1 VRAFHCRQR
10 AEDDAFV
17 GLCGALGVTALR
29 SHTAF
34 LPSSVSS
41 PYEIESGSLRFFPAK
56 KKKNLDL
63 SDRDRGISEHGPL
76 GLESGGPG
84 SLNGLP
90 AKVAPR
96 FLCFSCQQSGE
107 MIRSSGRFDLQG
119 TNQSA
124 CRSNDITKRI
134 GIKSNRDCCKPHAFF
149 YAHFVSSTTCDLS
162 RRDTRHSPVK
172 KKQRERE
179 RRKEGCCRRAP
190 VRGLSGNQSLGSLS
204 LGPRIGRIATAAT
217 DGDETR

>member
-34 LPSSVSS
+34 LPLVFLLRTKSNLDLSV
-41 PYEIESGSLRFFPAK
+41 FFPQ

-134 GIKSNRDCCKPHAFF
+134 GIKSNRD
-149 YAHFVSSTTCDLS
+149 YSSTPILS
-162 RRDTRHSPVK
+162 VVLRATFHVAIHAIRR
-172 KKQRERE
+172 
-179 RRKEGCCRRAP
+179 
-190 VRGLSGNQSLGSLS
+190 
-204 LGPRIGRIATAAT
+204 
-217 DGDETR
+217 